1 MMTHLPSRLA
11 GVGVVGIVV
20 ALWDP
25 ASGNLALRIGLPVLL
40 AIGAALMVRNVAA
53 VAFAAALLAGIH
65 SKPGTADP
73 VAAIAWPMACAAA
86 LATLAVIW
94 GQRFRARIK
103 ATHGARWRNRSGD
116 KGSPDNG

>member
-65 SKPGTADP
+65 SQPGSEDP
-73 VAAIAWPMACAAA
+73 VTALAWPVACLAAI
-86 LATLAVIW
+86 ATLAVIW
-94 GQRFRARIK
+94 GRRFRERIK
-103 ATHGARWRNRSGD
+103 ATHGERWRSRTQD
-116 KGSPDNG
+116 RGSPDNG